1 MPHIRKRPAKKVY
14 PGGGRQ
20 PGALSS
26 FQVVNI
32 KLKEEKNG
40 REKAEKALMEKK
52 AELEKE
58 KAAKALMEKELEEK
72 NAELDKE
79 KAEKALMKK
88 DLEKKTAEFD
98 NELEKRVQ
106 TRLTFLAN
114 SLNKTYGKEPVHHYA
129 LNNVTFIY
137 IYMGYRE
144 VGGQTC
150 CRFD

>member
-1 MPHIRKRPAKKVY
+1 MFMFRLHQLKMVRHIRKRPAKKVY

-114 SLNKTYGKEPVHHYA
+114 PFNK
-129 LNNVTFIY
+129 NVWK
-137 IYMGYRE
+137 R
-144 VGGQTC
+144 TC
-150 CRFD
+150 SRIMP

>member
-72 NAELDKE
+72 NAELAKE
-79 KAEKALMKK
+79 KAEKALLKK

-106 TRLTFLAN
+106 MRLTFLAN
-114 SLNKTYGKEPVHHYA
+114 PFSQRDGKEPVHA
-129 LNNVTFIY
+129 WKRACSRI
-137 IYMGYRE
+137 MP
-144 VGGQTC
+144 
-150 CRFD
+150 

>member
-1 MPHIRKRPAKKVY
+1 MPMPHIRKRPAKKVY
-14 PGGGRQ
+14 PGGVRQ

-106 TRLTFLAN
+106 TRLKFLSN
-114 SLNKTYGKEPVHHYA
+114 P
-129 LNNVTFIY
+129 F
-137 IYMGYRE
+137 
-144 VGGQTC
+144 
-150 CRFD
+150 

>member
-1 MPHIRKRPAKKVY
+1 MFMFRLHQLKMVRHIRKRPANKVY
-14 PGGGRQ
+14 PGGART
-20 PGALSS
+20 PGAPSS
-26 FQVVNI
+26 FQVVSI

-106 TRLTFLAN
+106 MRLTFLAN
-114 SLNKTYGKEPVHHYA
+114 PFSQRDGKKLVHQWKKTCSRIMP
-129 LNNVTFIY
+129 
-137 IYMGYRE
+137 
-144 VGGQTC
+144 
-150 CRFD
+150 